1 MCLLHL
7 LRLVLKSVTIPY
19 IPHGQQETANDRNA
33 SQDSLSEKWEWV
45 HAQLWL
51 SLCDPMDCSPP
62 GSSVHGISQ
71 ASIRDWVVI
80 SFSRGSS
87 CGLSFPSPGES
98 SSPRDLTQVSCV
110 AGKFLPLSHQGS
122 LWKNEIIV
130 KGLLHPFLSILPPRS
145 WSISYWFPVLIILTF
160 SSVASFVFHHH
171 RNPFCLKN
179 HL

>member
-1 MCLLHL
+1 MCLLHSVL

-33 SQDSLSEKWEWV
+33 SQDSLCEKWEWA

-51 SLCDPMDCSPP
+51 SLCDPMDCIPP
-62 GSSVHGISQ
+62 GSSVCGISQ
-71 ASIRDWVVI
+71 TSILDWVVI

-98 SSPRDLTQVSCV
+98 SLPRDLTQVSCV

-122 LWKNEIIV
+122 LWKKWDNCKRSSPPFPFNPTSQILVYI
-130 KGLLHPFLSILPPRS
+130 LLISHVNYFNLFLLC
-145 WSISYWFPVLIILTF
+145 V
-160 SSVASFVFHHH
+160 SS
-171 RNPFCLKN
+171 P
-179 HL
+179 